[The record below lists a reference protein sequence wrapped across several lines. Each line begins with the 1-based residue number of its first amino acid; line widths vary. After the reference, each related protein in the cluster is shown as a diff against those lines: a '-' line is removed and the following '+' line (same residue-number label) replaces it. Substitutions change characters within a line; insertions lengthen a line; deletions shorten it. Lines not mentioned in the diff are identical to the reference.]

1 MAVTEELARSQN
13 PLPLHPNLNDLLTLN
28 DLTRFQKHIV
38 KELLSED
45 SGPDDFEGLVL
56 DIQSHIA
63 FLKRANWK
71 VTKSEG
77 DMVDRPDHYNR
88 FPLEPT
94 YYAQMADLDWCRGN
108 ALKYIF
114 RFPFKN
120 GIEDLRKAGR
130 YITMYV
136 KYLEADPNWSK

>member
-1 MAVTEELARSQN
+1 MAPTAELARSQIT
-13 PLPLHPNLNDLLTLN
+13 LPLHPTLNDLLQLN

-38 KELLSED
+38 RELLSED
-45 SGPDDFEGLVL
+45 SGPDDYEGLVW

-63 FLKRANWK
+63 FLKRCNWQVSK
-71 VTKSEG
+71 AEG
-77 DMVDRPDHYNR
+77 DMVDRPAHYHR

-94 YYAQMADLDWCRGN
+94 YYAQSADLDWCRGN

-120 GIEDLRKAGR
+120 GAEDLRKAAR
-130 YITMYV
+130 YIEMYV
-136 KYLEADPNWSK
+136 KYLECDPDWSK